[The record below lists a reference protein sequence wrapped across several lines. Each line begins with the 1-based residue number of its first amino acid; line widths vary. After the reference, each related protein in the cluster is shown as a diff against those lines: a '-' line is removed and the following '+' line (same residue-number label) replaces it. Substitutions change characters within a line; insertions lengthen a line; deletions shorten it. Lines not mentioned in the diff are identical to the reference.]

1 MILFLPSFALVA
13 QTVSYTRD
21 VQPLLAAKCVACHQ
35 AANRSG
41 GLALNSF
48 AGLSSGGAHGPAF
61 VTGAVAESPLLSY
74 ITGNPPRMPKAGA
87 PLTADQVALIRRWIE
102 QGAVDD
108 SGGKTE
114 DLWWSLRALR
124 KPAVP
129 AATTSWGRTP
139 VDAFIA
145 AKLQHNRLQPS
156 PEADRRTLIRRLYFD
171 LHGLPPTPEE
181 VSAFVQDP
189 SPTAYEALVDRLL
202 ASPRY
207 GERWARHWLDIVHY
221 GDSHGYDKDKP
232 RPNAWP
238 YRDYVIGAL
247 NGDKPYARFVREQI
261 AGDVLYPDDP
271 RAMEAT
277 GFLAAGPWDFVGHQ
291 ELKEGT
297 TDKNLTR
304 VLDRDDMVT
313 TTVSTFVSMTAHCA
327 RCHNHKFDPIP
338 QADYYNLQAV
348 FAGVDRADRPYDE
361 DPATNRRRRE
371 LLRQKQAA
379 QLKLQPYLDK
389 VEFVSSPE
397 LVELDNRIQDAGL
410 LIVHLGEPKNAAQAA
425 EKKQLEERRTA
436 DRARRQA
443 VVDALVGAE
452 TYATIAQLKK
462 DVDVVDQ
469 LLAQL
474 PAPKLIYSGANFFT
488 RAGAFRPSLQPRPVH
503 LLERGSV
510 TSPGALAVPG
520 ALSAIGVTAPFTLA
534 DTSDEGARRA
544 ALANWIADDA
554 NVLTWR
560 SIVNRVWHYH
570 FGTGL
575 VDTPSDF
582 GRMGSQPSHP
592 ELLDFLAVWFRDEAH
607 GSLKQLHRLLVT
619 SATYRQ
625 ASRNIEAAAKIDSDN
640 RLLWRMNRSRLDAEA
655 LRDTVLSIADRLDLT
670 MGGPAV
676 RMFAFKDDHS
686 PIYDY
691 ARFDPDAPGA
701 HRRSIYRFIV
711 RSVPDPFMERLDC
724 PDPSIQTPKRTTT
737 LTAIQALAMLNNPF
751 MVRMSEHLAARVAP
765 AGSSAAEQVS
775 AAVRLVLNRPPT
787 VSEASLYGTYA
798 QQHGL
803 VNLCRLLLNTNEFL
817 FID

>member
-1 MILFLPSFALVA
+1 MFTSAFALVA
-13 QTVSYTRD
+13 QPVSFTRD

-41 GLALNSF
+41 GLSLSSF
-48 AGLSSGGAHGPAF
+48 AGLKTGGAHGPSIRA
-61 VTGAVAESPLLSY
+61 GAVTENPLLAY
-74 ITGNPPRMPKAGA
+74 ITGTPPLMPKAGP
-87 PLTADQVALIRRWIE
+87 PLTPDQVSLIRRWLE
-102 QGAVDD
+102 QGAQDD
-108 SGGKTE
+108 SGGATDE
-114 DLWWSLRALR
+114 TWWSLRALR
-124 KPAVP
+124 RPPVP
-129 AATTSWGRTP
+129 PMGNGART
-139 VDAFIA
+139 VMDAFVH
-145 AKLQHNRLQPS
+145 AKLQQNQLTPS

-171 LHGLPPTPEE
+171 LHGLPPSPDE
-181 VSAFVQDP
+181 VVAFVQDR
-189 SPTAYEALVDRLL
+189 SPTAYESLVDRLL

-232 RPNAWP
+232 RPNSWP
-238 YRDYVIGAL
+238 YRDYVISAL
-247 NGDKPYARFVREQI
+247 NADKPYARFVREQI
-261 AGDVLYPDDP
+261 AGDVLYPDDA

-338 QADYYNLQAV
+338 QAEYYNLQAV

-379 QLKLQPYLDK
+379 QLRLQPYLDQ

-425 EKKQLEERRTA
+425 EKKQLEERRIA
-436 DRARRQA
+436 DRARRQT

-452 TYATIAQLKK
+452 TYSTIARLKQ
-462 DVDVVDQ
+462 DVEAVDRQ
-469 LLAQL
+469 LAQL

-503 LLERGSV
+503 LLERGSI
-510 TSPGALAVPG
+510 TSPGPLAMPG
-520 ALSAIGVTAPFTLA
+520 ALSAVPGLAGTFTLPDA
-534 DTSDEGARRA
+534 SDEGSRRA

-582 GRMGSQPSHP
+582 GRMGSAPSHP
-592 ELLDFLAVWFRDEAH
+592 ELLDFLAVWFRDDAR

-625 ASRNIEAAAKIDSDN
+625 ASGNVEAAAKVDSDN
-640 RLLWRMNRSRLDAEA
+640 RLLWRMNRGRLDAEA
-655 LRDTVLSIADRLDLT
+655 LRDTVLSIAGQLDLT

-751 MVRMSEHLAARVAP
+751 MVRMSEHLAARLQPEGKNV
-765 AGSSAAEQVS
+765 AEQVS

-787 VSEASLYGTYA
+787 TTEAELYRAYA
-798 QQHGL
+798 GQHGL

>member
-1 MILFLPSFALVA
+1 MGLRRSSLAILVLPSFGLIA
-13 QTVSYTRD
+13 QPVSYTRD

-41 GLALNSF
+41 GLSLSSF
-48 AGLSSGGAHGPAF
+48 AALSSGGAHGPAI
-61 VTGAVAESPLLSY
+61 VTGANAESPLLSY
-74 ITGNPPRMPKAGA
+74 VTGNPPRMPKAGA
-87 PLTADQVALIRRWIE
+87 PLTAEQVGLLRRWIE
-102 QGAVDD
+102 QGAADD
-108 SGGKTE
+108 SGGKAE
-114 DLWWSLRALR
+114 ERWWSLRALR
-124 KPAVP
+124 KPAIP
-129 AATTSWGRTP
+129 AAAAGPGRTA

-145 AKLQHNRLQPS
+145 DKLKQNNLQPS

-171 LHGLPPTPEE
+171 LHGLPPTPEQ
-181 VSAFVQDP
+181 VAAFIEDP

-202 ASPRY
+202 ASPHY

-247 NGDKPYARFVREQI
+247 NADKPYARFVREQI
-261 AGDVLYPDDP
+261 AGDVLYPEDA

-313 TTVSTFVSMTAHCA
+313 TTVSTFVSE
-327 RCHNHKFDPIP
+327 
-338 QADYYNLQAV
+338 YYNLQAV

-436 DRARRQA
+436 DRARRQT
-443 VVDALVGAE
+443 VVDALVGTE

-462 DVDVVDQ
+462 DVEAVDQ

-520 ALSAIGVTAPFTLA
+520 ALSALPGVAAKFALPDL
-534 DTSDEGARRA
+534 SDEGARRA

-582 GRMGSQPSHP
+582 GRMGSLPSHP
-592 ELLDFLAVWFRDEAH
+592 ELLDYLAVWFRDEAH

-625 ASRNIEAAAKIDSDN
+625 ASRNIDAAAKIDSDN

-655 LRDTVLSIADRLDLT
+655 LRDTVLSMAGKLDLT

-751 MVRMSEHLAARVAP
+751 MVRMSEHLASRVEA
-765 AGSSAAEQVS
+765 AGSSTTEQVS

-787 VSEASLYGTYA
+787 ASELPLYRTYA
-798 QQHGL
+798 EQHGL
-803 VNLCRLLLNTNEFL
+803 KNLCRLLLNTNEFL

>member
-1 MILFLPSFALVA
+1 
-13 QTVSYTRD
+13 
-21 VQPLLAAKCVACHQ
+21 
-35 AANRSG
+35 
-41 GLALNSF
+41 
-48 AGLSSGGAHGPAF
+48 
-61 VTGAVAESPLLSY
+61 
-74 ITGNPPRMPKAGA
+74 
-87 PLTADQVALIRRWIE
+87 
-102 QGAVDD
+102 
-108 SGGKTE
+108 
-114 DLWWSLRALR
+114 
-124 KPAVP
+124 
-129 AATTSWGRTP
+129 
-139 VDAFIA
+139 
-145 AKLQHNRLQPS
+145 
-156 PEADRRTLIRRLYFD
+156 
-171 LHGLPPTPEE
+171 
-181 VSAFVQDP
+181 
-189 SPTAYEALVDRLL
+189 
-202 ASPRY
+202 
-207 GERWARHWLDIVHY
+207 
-221 GDSHGYDKDKP
+221 
-232 RPNAWP
+232 
-238 YRDYVIGAL
+238 
-247 NGDKPYARFVREQI
+247 
-261 AGDVLYPDDP
+261 
-271 RAMEAT
+271 MEAT

-338 QADYYNLQAV
+338 QAEYYNLQAV

-379 QLKLQPYLDK
+379 QLRLQPYLDQ

-425 EKKQLEERRTA
+425 EKKQLEERRIA
-436 DRARRQA
+436 DRARRQT

-452 TYATIAQLKK
+452 TYSTIARLKQ
-462 DVDVVDQ
+462 DVEAVDRQ
-469 LLAQL
+469 LAQL

-503 LLERGSV
+503 LLERGSI
-510 TSPGALAVPG
+510 TSPGPLAMPG
-520 ALSAIGVTAPFTLA
+520 ALSAVPGLAGTFTLPDA
-534 DTSDEGARRA
+534 SDEGSRRA

-582 GRMGSQPSHP
+582 GRMGSAPSHP
-592 ELLDFLAVWFRDEAH
+592 ELLDFLAVWFRDDAR

-625 ASRNIEAAAKIDSDN
+625 ASGNVEAAAKVDSDN
-640 RLLWRMNRSRLDAEA
+640 RLLWRMNRGRLDAEA
-655 LRDTVLSIADRLDLT
+655 LRDTVLSIAGQLDLT

-751 MVRMSEHLAARVAP
+751 MVRMSEHLAARLQPEGKNV
-765 AGSSAAEQVS
+765 AEQVS

-787 VSEASLYGTYA
+787 TTEAELYRAYA
-798 QQHGL
+798 GQHGL